1 MRETNW
7 RVGYS
12 TVEKPEKWFVEQ
24 HRETVNIRIGIK
36 SKEALNIGEWD
47 RIQNKETNGWD
58 TVQ

>member
-24 HRETVNIRIGIK
+24 HRENVNIRIGIK